1 MSEERTPMSEDI
13 TETPVTPEAETSAPA
28 IDEAETTAAAAE
40 TTQEPVVSEVV
51 PAAETAEPPAAEESA
66 APVAEEAAVSET
78 AAEAEAPEEVA
89 APVAEEAAASETA
102 AEAETAEHPAA
113 EEAAAPVAEE
123 AAASAPVAEVETVE
137 APAAAPAA
145 APGEAPKSIDD
156 LEPGMELNGT
166 VKRIELYGAFVDL
179 GIGKDG
185 LLHISQ
191 LGKPDVRN
199 VEDVV
204 SVGQQLSV
212 YVLKVDKDQ
221 GRIALSLTKPV
232 GVSWDT
238 LKQGMDV
245 SGTIVKIENFGVFVD
260 FGAERPGMIHVSELA
275 SGYVRSPE
283 DVVKVGE
290 TVTARIIKL
299 DRRKKR
305 IDLSLKALT
314 EKVEHEVEAVE
325 EEVEHLPTAM
335 ELALRRAMQNG
346 DPEKARIAQKR
357 ARRNRKD
364 DEMEDI
370 ISRTLR
376 SHQNQK

>member
-13 TETPVTPEAETSAPA
+13 AETPVTPEAETSAPA
-28 IDEAETTAAAAE
+28 TDEAETAAVTDETA
-40 TTQEPVVSEVV
+40 QEPVVSE
-51 PAAETAEPPAAEESA
+51 AEAASEAETAELPAAEETA
-66 APVAEEAAVSET
+66 APVAEETAVSE
-78 AAEAEAPEEVA
+78 AV
-89 APVAEEAAASETA
+89 S
-102 AEAETAEHPAA
+102 EAETAEQPAA
-113 EEAAAPVAEE
+113 QAEPAEVTAAATAE
-123 AAASAPVAEVETVE
+123 AV
-137 APAAAPAA
+137 

-156 LEPGMELNGT
+156 LAPGMELSGT

-191 LGKPDVRN
+191 LGKADVRN

-204 SVGQQLSV
+204 SVGQRLSV

-221 GRIALSLTKPV
+221 GRIALSLTKPL
-232 GVSWDT
+232 GVSWDS
-238 LKQGMDV
+238 LRQGMDV

-290 TVTARIIKL
+290 AVTARIIKL

-314 EKVEHEVEAVE
+314 EKVEHEVVAAE

-357 ARRNRKD
+357 ARRNRRD

>member
-13 TETPVTPEAETSAPA
+13 TETPVTPEAETAAPA
-28 IDEAETTAAAAE
+28 TDEAETAVETAQELVVSEAEAAAE
-40 TTQEPVVSEVV
+40 
-51 PAAETAEPPAAEESA
+51 AETAELPAAEETA
-66 APVAEEAAVSET
+66 APVAEEAT
-78 AAEAEAPEEVA
+78 
-89 APVAEEAAASETA
+89 ASETA
-102 AEAETAEHPAA
+102 AEAETADQPAA
-113 EEAAAPVAEE
+113 EESATPVAE
-123 AAASAPVAEVETVE
+123 AVEVT
-137 APAAAPAA
+137 
-145 APGEAPKSIDD
+145 APGGTLKSIDD
-156 LEPGMELNGT
+156 LAPGMELNGK

-212 YVLKVDKDQ
+212 YVLKVDRDQ
-221 GRIALSLTKPV
+221 GRIALSLTKPL

-238 LKQGMDV
+238 LRQGMDV

-290 TVTARIIKL
+290 SVTARIIKL

-314 EKVEHEVEAVE
+314 EKVEHIVEAAE
-325 EEVEHLPTAM
+325 EETEHLPTAM

-357 ARRNRKD
+357 ARRNRRD